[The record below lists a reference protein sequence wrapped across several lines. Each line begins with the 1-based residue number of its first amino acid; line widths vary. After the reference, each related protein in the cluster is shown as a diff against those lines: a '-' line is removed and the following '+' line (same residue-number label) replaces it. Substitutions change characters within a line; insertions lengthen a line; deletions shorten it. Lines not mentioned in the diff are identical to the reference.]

1 MFLFL
6 PCLRQMADDLRLS
19 SRALHLS
26 FNYFDRFLSRMECEE
41 RNLQLVSTACMWVA
55 AKVDAGTT
63 VAASQLETLVGI
75 ENKHILEMERCLVCM
90 HLIVSSRTDLVAV
103 HTCSLARSHARSN
116 PNAWRD
122 SCLQLSVLRWQVQPV
137 TTFDMAR
144 LLVPFMFCE
153 REHRDKLEQVIE
165 NLTLAQALGTLLPR
179 LSFLHNN
186 NAPSG
191 IWICMSSHNPADTH
205 TWL

>member
-1 MFLFL
+1 
-6 PCLRQMADDLRLS
+6 MADDLRLS
-19 SRALHLS
+19 NRALHLS

-103 HTCSLARSHARSN
+103 HTCSLARS
-116 PNAWRD
+116 
-122 SCLQLSVLRWQVQPV
+122 
-137 TTFDMAR
+137 
-144 LLVPFMFCE
+144 
-153 REHRDKLEQVIE
+153 
-165 NLTLAQALGTLLPR
+165 
-179 LSFLHNN
+179 
-186 NAPSG
+186 
-191 IWICMSSHNPADTH
+191 
-205 TWL
+205 